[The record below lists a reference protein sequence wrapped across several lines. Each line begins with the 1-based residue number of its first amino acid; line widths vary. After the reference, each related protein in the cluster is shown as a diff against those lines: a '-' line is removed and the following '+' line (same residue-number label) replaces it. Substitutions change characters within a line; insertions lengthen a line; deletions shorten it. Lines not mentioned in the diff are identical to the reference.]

1 MVWMNDGFVLW
12 ICDDVGSE
20 EWRLVVCQVSLI
32 RIDGVG
38 TGIVVGIGDVML
50 DMHRVD
56 GDG

>member
-12 ICDDVGSE
+12 ICDDVGSQ
-20 EWRLVVCQVSLI
+20 EWRLVVSQVSLI

>member
-1 MVWMNDGFVLW
+1 MNDGFVLW

>member
-12 ICDDVGSE
+12 ICDDVGSQ
-20 EWRLVVCQVSLI
+20 EWRLVVSQVSLI

-50 DMHRVD
+50 DMHQVD
-56 GDG
+56 GDD